1 MPKLL
6 LSILCLLTLASF
18 RANACSAC
26 KITANG
32 HTWFLNNEDNWRL
45 GSRIW
50 FEPGD
55 GQKHGVAYFGYGD
68 ALPQGGVNEAGLAY
82 DALTVYKKTIQ
93 NKDNKPS
100 IGDREAFLKR
110 IMTTCST
117 ADEVA
122 RLAGSYFREGLFG
135 GVFIFV
141 DAGGR
146 YAIME
151 PDSVWVGSDPH
162 YVIANFCP
170 STTAEEDRSAF
181 ARYTKGKAFL
191 QAPVVNPDADY
202 LRRALDTM
210 HVCRGKIGDGTLHSY
225 IADLSQGTIDLY
237 FYHDYTRVK
246 HFNLKEEFAKGEHMY
261 DIVSLFPPNKE
272 YAKLLSYH
280 TPYNTPILNLLLAG
294 AFFVYALTLVINGIA
309 LLRRKA
315 ENKTFAWSMVGLS
328 AAALPLLVKMILDTG
343 IFYFEFPY
351 DGVGNLYNY
360 LPMAM
365 MVLAGSATYQLF
377 RTPHKKALTL
387 TLHTSPIA
395 LTLALSIGFAYWK
408 FFPFNFFGA

>member
-1 MPKLL
+1 MPKLI
-6 LSILCLLTLASF
+6 LSILCLMTLASF

-55 GQKHGVAYFGYGD
+55 AQKHGVAYFGYGD
-68 ALPQGGVNEAGLAY
+68 ALPQGGMNDAGLTY
-82 DALTVYKKTIQ
+82 DALTVYKKTIE
-93 NKDNKPS
+93 NRDKKPS

-141 DAGGR
+141 DEGGR

-151 PDSVWVGSDPH
+151 PDTVWVGSDPH

-191 QAPVVNPDADY
+191 QAPVANPDADY

-225 IADLSQGTIDLY
+225 IADLTQGTIDLY
-237 FYHDYTRVK
+237 FYHDYTHVK
-246 HFNLKEEFAKGEHMY
+246 HFNLKEELAKGEHMY

-272 YAKLLSYH
+272 YAKLLSYQ
-280 TPYNTPILNLLLAG
+280 TGYNNRNLNLFFLASIFG
-294 AFFVYALTLVINGIA
+294 YALTLVISGIA

-315 ENKTFAWSMVGLS
+315 ENKPLAWSMIALS
-328 AAALPLLVKMILDTG
+328 AAALPLLVKMILDPG
-343 IFYFEFPY
+343 IFYFEYPY
-351 DGVGNLYNY
+351 DGVWNLYNY
-360 LPMAM
+360 LPFIM
-365 MVLAGSATYQLF
+365 MVLAGTSTYQLF
-377 RTPHKKALTL
+377 RSPHKKALAL
-387 TLHTSPIA
+387 TLHTSPII
-395 LTLALSIGFAYWK
+395 LTLILSAGFVYWK

>member
-1 MPKLL
+1 MPKLI
-6 LSILCLLTLASF
+6 LSILCLLTIASF

-68 ALPQGGVNEAGLAY
+68 ALPQGGMNEAGLAY
-82 DALTVYKKTIQ
+82 DALTVYNKKIV
-93 NKDNKPS
+93 NRGNKPS
-100 IGDREAFLKR
+100 IGDKRAFLKK
-110 IMTTCST
+110 IMTSCST
-117 ADEVA
+117 ADEVS
-122 RLAGSYFREGLFG
+122 RLAGSYFREGLSG

-141 DAGGR
+141 DADGR
-146 YAIME
+146 YAVME
-151 PDSVWVGSDPH
+151 PDTIWVGSDPH

-170 STTAEEDRSAF
+170 STTAEEDRNAF
-181 ARYTKGKAFL
+181 ARYTKGRAFL
-191 QAPVVNPDADY
+191 QTPVVNPDADY

-225 IADLSQGTIDLY
+225 VADLTQRTIDLY

-246 HFNLKEEFAKGEHMY
+246 HFDLKEELAKGEHMY
-261 DIVSLFPPNKE
+261 DIAGLFPPNKE
-272 YAKLLSYH
+272 YAKLLAYQ
-280 TPYNTPILNLLLAG
+280 TTYDNARLLLLLMG
-294 AFFVYALTLVINGIA
+294 AVFVYALTLVISGIA

-315 ENKTFAWSMVGLS
+315 ENKTFVWSMAGLS
-328 AAALPLLVKMILDTG
+328 IAAIPLLTKMILDPG

-351 DGVGNLYNY
+351 NGVWNLYNY

-365 MVLAGSATYQLF
+365 MVLAGIATYQFF
-377 RTPHKKALTL
+377 RSSHQKALTL
-387 TLHTSPIA
+387 TLHTIPIL
-395 LTLALSIGFAYWK
+395 LTLILTAGFIYWR
-408 FFPFNFFGA
+408 FFPFHFIGT